1 MMSSLLQQ
9 IKAAKPD
16 PNKPITH
23 INPPTVVPTRVIP
36 PKPGAYDEVV
46 VPETEAN
53 PDKPKKPK
61 KPRK

>member
-1 MMSSLLQQ
+1 MA
-9 IKAAKPD
+9 KKPD
-16 PNKPITH
+16 PNKPIQH
-23 INPPTVVPTRVIP
+23 INPPNTVPTRVIP
-36 PKPGAYDEVV
+36 PKPGTYDEVV

>member
-1 MMSSLLQQ
+1 MPL
-9 IKAAKPD
+9 
-16 PNKPITH
+16 
-23 INPPTVVPTRVIP
+23 
-36 PKPGAYDEVV
+36 KPGALETVV

>member
-1 MMSSLLQQ
+1 M
-9 IKAAKPD
+9 AKPD

-23 INPPTVVPTRVIP
+23 INPPTTVPTRVMP
-36 PKPGAYDEVV
+36 HKPGYSDTVV

-61 KPRK
+61 KPSK

>member
-1 MMSSLLQQ
+1 M
-9 IKAAKPD
+9 AKPD

-23 INPPTVVPTRVIP
+23 INPPTVVPNRVIP
-36 PKPGAYDEVV
+36 PKPGTYETVI